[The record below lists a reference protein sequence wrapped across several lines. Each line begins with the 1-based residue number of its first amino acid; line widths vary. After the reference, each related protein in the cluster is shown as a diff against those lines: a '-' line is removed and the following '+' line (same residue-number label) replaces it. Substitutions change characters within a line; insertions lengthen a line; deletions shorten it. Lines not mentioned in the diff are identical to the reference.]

1 MTAMSAVYMRAWR
14 LKNSEKFNQYNR
26 KYARKA
32 MKRRYDYEKMCK
44 IFRQIEWW
52 WARIGNLKT

>member
-14 LKNSEKFNQYNR
+14 LKNSEKFKQYNR

-52 WARIGNLKT
+52 W